1 MGNNNLHS
9 QFSPTE
15 ETAEITASSSQD
27 VICDKLNLSV
37 CPSVSH
43 LAHGLF
49 EGLFDPLP
57 LGDGAMCQDLDDG
70 GLVGACMWDK
80 EEPDVFFCWFSEQDL
95 HVALTA
101 RTAATVMTSLL
112 SGYYLQLINKH

>member
-15 ETAEITASSSQD
+15 ETAEIRAGCSHD
-27 VICDKLNLSV
+27 LICDKLSLSV
-37 CPSVSH
+37 CLFVGLSVSH

-57 LGDGAMCQDLDDG
+57 LSDSAMCQDLDDG
-70 GLVGACMWDK
+70 GLVGA
-80 EEPDVFFCWFSEQDL
+80 
-95 HVALTA
+95 
-101 RTAATVMTSLL
+101 
-112 SGYYLQLINKH
+112 